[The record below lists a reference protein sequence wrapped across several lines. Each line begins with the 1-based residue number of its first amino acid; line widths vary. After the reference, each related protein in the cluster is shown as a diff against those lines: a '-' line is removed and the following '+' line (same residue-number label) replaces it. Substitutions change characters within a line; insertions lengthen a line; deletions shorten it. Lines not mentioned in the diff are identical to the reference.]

1 MKSKVTKFIIILVS
15 IMVVSFVA
23 AGIIFYATGG
33 ISAISISSPNIHTS
47 ETYKA
52 AGVERIVIKTVNTD
66 INVIPAVINRVDV
79 DFYGNIKTNLAAEIP
94 KLKTGLDNG
103 ILSIEITQPRTI
115 NIGLINLSQL
125 QLDVYVPNDYK
136 GEIMVA
142 TVSGDLNIHDLGLA
156 RLDFT
161 STSAD
166 IESDSV
172 TAGDFSINTSSGDV
186 LMKNMEGMLDINTI
200 SGDVKAGIKELK
212 GNIYIKTI
220 SGDMLVAL
228 PGQSEFDF
236 TFISVSGDF
245 LNQFGAQISYS
256 ENGKMEGFVG
266 EGDYKITAET
276 VSGDIKIEKE
286 GKENE

>member
-236 TFISVSGDF
+236 TFSSVSGDI
-245 LNQFGAQISYS
+245 LNQFGAQIDFA

-276 VSGDIKIEKE
+276 VSGDITIEKE